1 MGAVGQLVKLHNRG
15 KGGGEL
21 GPIVARQQGK
31 PAMRPFW
38 IYPYPAQIDNFIELR
53 YECSGGRPE
62 TASSSIYQHPWSQHD
77 YMGLAAELQ
86 IFRDS
91 DDDFRVRLITYSWSV
106 WDTKASPTAFERY
119 SGCSVTVWDT
129 HETFGQFVY
138 AEAFAQFAWGS
149 WRSSGT
155 GGTSGMLCRDDLDNL
170 LNPVP
175 QVAVAG

>member
-1 MGAVGQLVKLHNRG
+1 MGQLVKLHNRG
-15 KGGGEL
+15 KGVGEP
-21 GPIVARQQGK
+21 GPIVGRHTGK

-38 IYPYPAQIDNFIELR
+38 IHPYPAQIENFIELR

-77 YMGLAAELQ
+77 YMGLAAELE

-91 DDDFRVRLITYSWSV
+91 DDGFRVRLITYSWSV
-106 WDTKASPTAFERY
+106 WGKGASPTAFERY

-129 HETFGQFVY
+129 HETFGQFEY
-138 AEAFAQFAWGS
+138 AQAFAQFAWGS

-155 GGTSGMLCRDDLDNL
+155 GGSSGMLCRDDLDNL
-170 LNPVP
+170 LNPVE
-175 QVAVAG
+175 QVAAMG